1 MLKEV
6 GQMYITMLPVIL
18 AGVLNMV
25 CVKQKWFKLLAKPI
39 DRGAKLKDGKRIFG
53 DNKTDLGI
61 ITMII
66 SSIVT
71 HIIWGEICTFWS
83 NGQEL
88 NQLYINYNNTISYN
102 VLVGSLMGITYMI
115 FELPNSFIKRR
126 LEIPDGKTLNGLK
139 GKVFMVVDQIDSLL
153 GVILVLA
160 LVSNITVGQYF
171 NYIILGGFTH
181 ISFNWILYKLK
192 IRRNL

>member
-1 MLKEV
+1 
-6 GQMYITMLPVIL
+6 
-18 AGVLNMV
+18 
-25 CVKQKWFKLLAKPI
+25 
-39 DRGAKLKDGKRIFG
+39 
-53 DNKTDLGI
+53 
-61 ITMII
+61 MII
-66 SSIVT
+66 CSIIT

-102 VLVGSLMGITYMI
+102 VLVGSLMGAAYML

-126 LEIPDGKTLNGLK
+126 LEIPDGKTLNGVK
-139 GKVFMVVDQIDSLL
+139 GKIFMIVDQVDSLF

-160 LVSNITVGQYF
+160 LVSPITIGEYF
-171 NYIILGGFTH
+171 NYIILGGLTH
-181 ISFNWILYKLK
+181 ITANWIMYKMK